1 MPSYKPRVTVYTDE
15 ETNLK
20 LAYIAKLE
28 NRSSSNYTEFL
39 IKKAIREFEEENGKL
54 QIIEKEVTEN
64 GIIKLVKMATG
75 ISLGQYLGDRINE
88 MRGKPTQK

>member
-39 IKKAIREFEEENGKL
+39 IKKAIKEYEEENGKL

-64 GIIKLVKMATG
+64 GIIKLLKIVTG
-75 ISLGQYLGDRINE
+75 VSLGEYLGDKINE
-88 MRGKPTQK
+88 TRGKTSTK